1 MRKTSAILAV
11 AACASV
17 ATSAAPQKR
26 YVRDPNQ
33 TVSGNELAYNITAPA
48 SSGGQAWTDAHARV
62 VALVDEMTLDEKVS
76 RAWEVGKQLGGHS
89 LLMCDGTIL
98 CRSALL
104 PVNSDLVLVKLP
116 LLSVSE
122 SLRYVSKVGLASG
135 PLGSNRYRN

>member
-1 MRKTSAILAV
+1 MASKSTPTLEELVTKVLNPHHTSSQTFTSHKMRKTSAILAV

-89 LLMCDGTIL
+89 LLMCDGTTL
-98 CRSALL
+98 CRSAL
-104 PVNSDLVLVKLP
+104 
-116 LLSVSE
+116 
-122 SLRYVSKVGLASG
+122 
-135 PLGSNRYRN
+135 